1 MQLGIY
7 PISRSLMKLLV
18 NLCLLLSVLLTG
30 CTEEFLAIAPFPE
43 AETKIQLDM
52 NDFVSLS
59 REAEMLD
66 GQPVF
71 PFSYQVFDERFEGY
85 LANAGERL
93 YSIGYGESFEDRVPF
108 LDLSQQPSDTLHKYT
123 PRKYHIL
130 IDRKKGKE
138 GEDIFFLLRRTRRGI
153 SELEERQVWV
163 ISSLRGVIAVARYEI
178 DPFQGNVTLDM
189 IGDSEWFRDKMLT
202 SLLKY
207 HDYTRTVYMDI
218 DRSLLYE
225 FNKMTGLLKCRD
237 VKARE
242 EIYRYQFQNRKL
254 KNLVNFQII
263 PQDRGVVLEAE
274 DSCFFF
280 NETLNLTQSGVCP
293 Q

>member
-1 MQLGIY
+1 MHIGTCSIRRL
-7 PISRSLMKLLV
+7 PMKLLC
-18 NLCLLLSVLLTG
+18 NMSLLLAVLLTG
-30 CTEEFLAIAPFPE
+30 CAEEFLATPPFPE
-43 AETKIQLDM
+43 AEAKAQLDM
-52 NDFVSLS
+52 NDFVVIS
-59 REAEMLD
+59 REAEMLE

-71 PFSYQVFDERFEGY
+71 PFSYQIFDEHFEGY
-85 LANAGERL
+85 LANTGERL
-93 YSIGYGESFEDRVPF
+93 YAIGYDEPFDDRIPF
-108 LDLSQQPSDTLHKYT
+108 FDFSLQSGDTLHKFT

-130 IDRKKGKE
+130 IDRKKGE
-138 GEDIFFLLRRTRRGI
+138 PGEDIFFLLRRTRRGI

-163 ISSLRGVIAVARYEI
+163 ISSLKGVIAVTRYEI

-189 IGDSEWFRDKMLT
+189 IGDSEWFRDKSLT

-225 FNKMTGLLKCRD
+225 FNKVTGLLKCRD

-242 EIYRYQFQNRKL
+242 EIHRYQFQKRSM
-254 KNLVNFQII
+254 KNLVNFHID
-263 PQDRGVVLEAE
+263 PQDRGVVLVAE

-280 NETLNLTQSGVCP
+280 NETLNLTRSGLCP
-293 Q
+293 

>member
-1 MQLGIY
+1 MYVGT
-7 PISRSLMKLLV
+7 RSIRRLPMKSLYTLSLLFG
-18 NLCLLLSVLLTG
+18 VLLAG
-30 CTEEFLAIAPFPE
+30 CAEEFLATPPFPKAE
-43 AETKIQLDM
+43 AKVQLDM
-52 NDFVSLS
+52 NDFISIA
-59 REAEMLD
+59 RETEMLEE
-66 GQPVF
+66 QPVF
-71 PFSYQVFDERFEGY
+71 PFAYQIFDEHFDGY

-93 YSIGYGESFEDRVPF
+93 YYFGSEESFEDRIPF
-108 LDLSQQPSDTLHKYT
+108 FDFSLQAGDTLHKFT

-130 IDRKKGKE
+130 IDRKKGE
-138 GEDIFFLLRRTRRGI
+138 PGEDIFFLLRRTRRGI

-163 ISSLRGVIAVARYEI
+163 ISSLKGVIAVTRYEI
-178 DPFQGNVTLDM
+178 DPFRGNVTLDM
-189 IGDSEWFRDKMLT
+189 IGDSEWFRDKSLT

-225 FNKMTGLLKCRD
+225 FNKVTGLLKCRD

-242 EIYRYQFQNRKL
+242 EIHRYQFQNRSM
-254 KNLVNFQII
+254 KNLVNFHID
-263 PQDRGVVLEAE
+263 PQDRGVVLVVE

-280 NETLNLTQSGVCP
+280 NETLNLTQSGPC

>member
-1 MQLGIY
+1 MHIGTCS
-7 PISRSLMKLLV
+7 ISRSPMKLMR
-18 NLCLLLSVLLTG
+18 NMCLLLGVLLAG
-30 CTEEFLAIAPFPE
+30 CAEEFQAIPPFPD
-43 AETKIQLDM
+43 AENKVQLDM
-52 NDFVSLS
+52 NDFVSIS
-59 REAEMLD
+59 REAETVE

-71 PFSYQVFDERFEGY
+71 PFSYQIFDEHFDGY

-93 YSIGYGESFEDRVPF
+93 YSIGYDEPFGDRTPF
-108 LDLSQQPSDTLHKYT
+108 FDFTLQPGDTLHKFT

-130 IDRKKGKE
+130 IDRRKGE
-138 GEDIFFLLRRTRRGI
+138 PGEDIFFLLRRTRRGI

-163 ISSLRGVIAVARYEI
+163 ISSLKGVIAVTRYEI

-189 IGDSEWFRDKMLT
+189 IGDSEWFRDKSLT

-225 FNKMTGLLKCRD
+225 FNKVTGLLKCRD

-242 EIYRYQFQNRKL
+242 EIHRYQFQNRTM
-254 KNLVNFQII
+254 KNLVNFRID
-263 PQDRGVVLEAE
+263 PQDRGVVLVAE

-280 NETLNLTQSGVCP
+280 NETLNLTQSGSCP
-293 Q
+293 

>member
-1 MQLGIY
+1 MQIGTCS
-7 PISRSLMKLLV
+7 ISRLPMKLLC
-18 NLCLLLSVLLTG
+18 NMSLLLGVLLAG
-30 CTEEFLAIAPFPE
+30 CTEEFQATPPFPQAE
-43 AETKIQLDM
+43 AKVQLDM
-52 NDFVSLS
+52 NDFVSIS
-59 REAEMLD
+59 REGETVE

-71 PFSYQVFDERFEGY
+71 PFSYQIFDEHFEGY

-93 YSIGYGESFEDRVPF
+93 YSFGYDEPFGDRIPF
-108 LDLSQQPSDTLHKYT
+108 FDFSLQPGDTLHKFT

-130 IDRKKGKE
+130 IDRRKGE
-138 GEDIFFLLRRTRRGI
+138 PGEDIFFLLRRTRRGI

-163 ISSLRGVIAVARYEI
+163 ISSLKGVIAVTRYEI

-189 IGDSEWFRDKMLT
+189 IGDSEWFRDKSLT

-225 FNKMTGLLKCRD
+225 FNKVTGILKCRD

-242 EIYRYQFQNRKL
+242 EIYRYHFQNRTMKS
-254 KNLVNFQII
+254 LVNFHID
-263 PQDRGVVLEAE
+263 PQDRGVVLVAE
-274 DSCFFF
+274 DSCFYF
-280 NETLNLTQSGVCP
+280 NETLTLTRSGMCP
-293 Q
+293 